1 MMGRMLA
8 MMLVVMTA
16 TANEL
21 GDINGDG
28 LVTSLDGGMLADQ
41 LGNPPIGVPPRGD
54 YDGDGLITVFDLSIW
69 RDYYFE
75 AIMLEVTSP
84 IGEWNGFWGAY
95 LGDEGLDCNIVGL
108 GYVWITENIGPPF
121 FNTWRFAPPEDV
133 VCNSGVLTWI
143 PPAGVSGMEV
153 GTVYDVK
160 VCEAEI
166 DAEGFWDIQR
176 CSPEVRAWDNVQ

>member
-1 MMGRMLA
+1 MTGRILA
-8 MMLVVMTA
+8 MMLMVMTA

-54 YDGDGLITVFDLSIW
+54 YDGDGLITVFDISIW

-75 AIMLEVTSP
+75 AMMLWVQAP
-84 IGEWNGFWGAY
+84 IGEWNGYWAAY
-95 LGDEGLDCNIVGL
+95 LGDESVGCDIGGL
-108 GYVWITENIGPPF
+108 GHVWLVENISPPL
-121 FNTWRFAPPEDV
+121 NTRWNFAPPESV
-133 VCNSGVLTWI
+133 VCNNGVITWI
-143 PPAGVSGMEV
+143 PPAGVSGMDV

-160 VCEAEI
+160 ICEAEI

-176 CSPEVRAWDNVQ
+176 CSLTERAWDNVQ